1 MATTIFP
8 ETMSK
13 LDPGDVAGSFSK
25 LENYIR
31 YMTER
36 MEFSNRNMSRSVN
49 VNVTNTEDVIL
60 MLADLTDA
68 VAYLQTSVNTMSGD
82 LTAANNRVTAMQ
94 KDVEALT
101 QTTDSAQERIT
112 ALQASVDALKQKADS
127 AQESI
132 TALQASVEALDQRVA
147 ALEGGMGG

>member
-13 LDPGDVAGSFSK
+13 LDPGDVAGSLSK

-36 MEFSNRNMSRSVN
+36 MEFANRNMSRSVN
-49 VNVTNTEDVIL
+49 SSITTTEDVVL
-60 MLADLTDA
+60 LLESLTDA
-68 VAYLQTSVNTMSGD
+68 VAYLQTSVNVLSGD
-82 LTAANNRVTAMQ
+82 VTAANNRVTAMQ
-94 KDVEALT
+94 KDVDEMK
-101 QTTDSAQERIT
+101 QTAG
-112 ALQASVDALKQKADS
+112 S

-132 TALQASVEALDQRVA
+132 TALQASVEALEQRVA
-147 ALEGGMGG
+147 ALEGGTGG